1 MVLSLTPPGIIV
13 PGGVSDST
21 KCLEVSDED
30 NRVSGVQTTITKY
43 MEPDT
48 MDPVSVFIQEA
59 RGQRQMG
66 MNIASRGVKDIIL
79 LECWLPSQLSS
90 QTKFS

>member
-1 MVLSLTPPGIIV
+1 MIE
-13 PGGVSDST
+13 
-21 KCLEVSDED
+21 K
-30 NRVSGVQTTITKY
+30 TTYIFLPSFPLDIDFTEN

-48 MDPVSVFIQEA
+48 MDPVSVFIQET
-59 RGQRQMG
+59 RGQREMG
-66 MNIASRGVKDIIL
+66 MNIASRGVKYIIL